1 MRKFLTIPQ
10 IEQFFEIL
18 DAEFDQD
25 AKVILVGAAAGNI
38 FGSKR
43 PSMDIDFAIE
53 LSNHSEEN
61 WQHLE
66 SAIRKAMDKTGI
78 QTNYAEDIDRW
89 GMVTLL
95 DYKSKTKLYKKY
107 GSLTLLVLDPAF
119 WSIGKMTRFIDP
131 DIQDMIQ
138 VFRKK
143 KSSPAKLA
151 AVWGRALKESP
162 RSTTLIRFRRQ
173 VESFFESYGTK
184 IWGRNFNSSKAVR
197 QFHKSAG
204 IVK

>member
-1 MRKFLTIPQ
+1 MRKFLTKPQ

-18 DAEFDQD
+18 DAEFDRE

-38 FGSKR
+38 LGSKR

-53 LSNHSEEN
+53 LRNRSEKN
-61 WQHLE
+61 WRRLE
-66 SAIRKAMDKTGI
+66 SAVRKAMDKTGI

-107 GSLTLLVLDPAF
+107 GKLALMVLDPAY

-131 DIQDMIQ
+131 DITDMIN
-138 VFRKK
+138 VFLKK
-143 KSSPAKLA
+143 KISSTYLA
-151 AVWGRALKESP
+151 EVWGKALKESP
-162 RSTTLIRFRRQ
+162 RSTTLSRFRRQ
-173 VESFFESYGTK
+173 VEYFYESYGTR
-184 IWGRNFNSSKAVR
+184 IWGRNFNSSKAIK
-197 QFHKSAG
+197 QFHNSAG